1 MVAIEIELRTGLKK
15 LPYHHAIWNIIMYLR
30 VYLYIYTKMV
40 KTMYI
45 HIPVKIKILGRV
57 AALPGPYP
65 APPLGTN

>member
-1 MVAIEIELRTGLKK
+1 MVAIGIELRTGLKK